1 MPMVFGKL
9 LWLCCST
16 YDAVCRLGGA
26 APASTDLVRPIGTR
40 HDVIMVGVPL
50 PLGLSRLFRNIPQ
63 RHTKLVTDF

>member
-1 MPMVFGKL
+1 MVFGKL

-40 HDVIMVGVPL
+40 HDVIMAGVPL
-50 PLGLSRLFRNIPQ
+50 LLGLSRFEIVQ
-63 RHTKLVTDF
+63 KHTAEAYQTGD